1 MVKKQVKYTSL
12 QDLNGLKQVMKFKEG
27 LITDK
32 PPIELNFDS
41 KLSLE
46 EIIGKIE
53 NRYITK

>member
-1 MVKKQVKYTSL
+1 VAKKQVKYTSL

-41 KLSLE
+41 KLSCE
-46 EIIGKIE
+46 EIISKIE
-53 NRYITK
+53 HRHIVK